1 MLFVLRLFRRLD
13 KKKKTIS
20 GTGIKVKKSPNVDCI
35 TFLAVLNSLSC
46 GSTMSKRNVIYLIV
60 SDLMS
65 RRSFEDILM
74 KT

>member
-13 KKKKTIS
+13 KKKTIS